1 MEVSQYNLFILNNS
15 EIRYVLGN
23 FGKVPYG
30 KTLLGK
36 IYYIPQK
43 DGSNY
48 WCKSEILNE
57 NKNLYITDP
66 NEYVPIYFV
75 DHSTDCSY
83 AHKAV
88 NVQNMNGKVMLIA
101 SDSNIIEEEY
111 NVDDIIE
118 KPSIPTIIIAKDFAD
133 IIREYSKYSIKNN
146 NKEDKNII
154 LNMKFSGVKESGKVE
169 LELFFRSDDTK
180 VLNFFQD
187 FNYYKKILG
196 DKLVIKPYYKYSRY
210 VNEQFSN
217 ELSDKIEYPCV
228 KDFRMCSGNNRRLN
242 VNNPRTILLENIRQ
256 SCIFQEFGKE
266 IYWTYM
272 IIFGEICVDLKNPE
286 FTQNCASKVLNMSLI
301 DNMVIHNCMKNM
313 IEKNGKIES
322 DFDIFEKRKI
332 YSVPD
337 LYINGVPYRGTWFA
351 KYIFNTICNGFLDD
365 NDICG
370 SENPSN
376 IIYSRRVNVGL
387 VIILSLIIFGVL
399 IITLLYYKRYINK
412 DLENI
417 FNSKIEEYTMKSISQ
432 YKAFSSEGPK
442 SSKLEMA
449 N

>member
-1 MEVSQYNLFILNNS
+1 M
-15 EIRYVLGN
+15 LGN
-23 FGKVPYG
+23 FGKIPYG

-48 WCKSEILNE
+48 WCRSEILNE
-57 NKNLYITDP
+57 NIHLHISDS

-88 NVQNMNGKVMLIA
+88 NVQNMNGKVMIIA

-133 IIREYSKYSIKNN
+133 IIREYTKYSMN
-146 NKEDKNII
+146 NKDYEDKNII
-154 LNMKFSGVKESGKVE
+154 LNMKFSGAKESGKVE

-187 FNYYKKILG
+187 FSYYKKLFG
-196 DKLVIKPYYKYSRY
+196 DKLIIKPYYKYSRY
-210 VNEQFSN
+210 VNELYSN
-217 ELSDKIEYPCV
+217 EITDKSEYPCV
-228 KDFRMCSGNNRRLN
+228 KEFRMCSGNNPQLN
-242 VNNPRTILLENIRQ
+242 INNPRTILMENIRQ
-256 SCIFQEFGKE
+256 SCVFQEFGKDK
-266 IYWTYM
+266 YWTYM
-272 IIFGEICVDLKNPE
+272 VLFGEICADLKSIE
-286 FTQNCASKVLNMSLI
+286 FTQECSSKVLNMSFI
-301 DNMVIHNCMKNM
+301 DNSIINDCMRNM
-313 IEKNGKIES
+313 IEKNGKIENDYS
-322 DFDIFEKRKI
+322 LFEKRKI

-337 LYINGVPYRGTWFA
+337 LYINGVPYRGTWYG
-351 KYIFNTICNGFLDD
+351 KYIFNTICSGFFDD
-365 NDICG
+365 NDICV
-370 SENPSN
+370 SENPSSIMFN
-376 IIYSRRVNVGL
+376 RRVN
-387 VIILSLIIFGVL
+387 ISLIIFLSLTIVGVL
-399 IITLLYYKRYINK
+399 VVSLMYYKSYINK
-412 DLENI
+412 DLENV
-417 FNSKIEEYTMKSISQ
+417 FNSKIEEYTINSLNQ
-432 YKAFSSEGPK
+432 YKAFSFQGQN